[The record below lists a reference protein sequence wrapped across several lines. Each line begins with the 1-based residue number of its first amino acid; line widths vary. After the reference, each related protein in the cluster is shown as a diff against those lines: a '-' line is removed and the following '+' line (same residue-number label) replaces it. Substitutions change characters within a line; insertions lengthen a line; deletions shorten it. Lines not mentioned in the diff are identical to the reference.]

1 MVTNMVPLVT
11 TFLAWIILREK
22 ITKFDIFALVAT
34 FSSVLLVIFGNPNGT
49 NPDEKQPGIWEYILL
64 ISNPIMISGGLIA
77 MKKMTK
83 MHDSVV
89 SSYIN
94 ITMAIMTTIGTVAT
108 GQGYAIYSEFTFA
121 AWCLMVF
128 MAFGQV
134 IQ

>member
-1 MVTNMVPLVT
+1 MVPLVT

-49 NPDEKQPGIWEYILL
+49 NPVEKQPGIWEYILL
-64 ISNPIMISGGLIA
+64 VSNPIMISGGLIA

-94 ITMAIMTTIGTVAT
+94 ITMAIMTTIGTLAT
-108 GQGYAIYSEFTFA
+108 GQGYDIYSQFNFG